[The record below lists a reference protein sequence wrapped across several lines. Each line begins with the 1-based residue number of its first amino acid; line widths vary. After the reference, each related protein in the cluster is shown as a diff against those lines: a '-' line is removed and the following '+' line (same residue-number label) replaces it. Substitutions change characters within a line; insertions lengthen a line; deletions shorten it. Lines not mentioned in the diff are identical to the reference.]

1 MVISVVHVVVSDVS
15 VVSDEAESSVEE
27 ESRASDVVVAMEETG
42 SEMIDDEYD
51 VKDSTAEL
59 SSVVVETA
67 VEAEVVS

>member
-1 MVISVVHVVVSDVS
+1 MLISVVHVVVSDVS

>member
-1 MVISVVHVVVSDVS
+1 MEISVIDVVVVDVS